1 MCLHHYDTNE
11 NSVLEWTFGS
21 LMAEEPYKDETCKDS
36 FFFPLFGF
44 KIKKTVDSDRLI
56 YIGKRLEG
64 GEIR

>member
-1 MCLHHYDTNE
+1 MCLHHYDINE
-11 NSVLEWTFGS
+11 NSVLEWTFDS

-36 FFFPLFGF
+36 FFFFLLGF

-56 YIGKRLEG
+56 YIGERLEG

>member
-1 MCLHHYDTNE
+1 MKHVKIL
-11 NSVLEWTFGS
+11 
-21 LMAEEPYKDETCKDS
+21 S